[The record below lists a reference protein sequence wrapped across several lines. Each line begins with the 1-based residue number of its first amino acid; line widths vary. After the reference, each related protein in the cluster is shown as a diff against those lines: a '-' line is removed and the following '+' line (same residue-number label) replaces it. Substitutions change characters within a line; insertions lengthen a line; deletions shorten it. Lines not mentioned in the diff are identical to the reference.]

1 MTVIQKYLGPND
13 MKEVLS
19 TQDSAS
25 YYLSHLPENYDE
37 ACFVWYSIPPALQ
50 RMAQSFSLI

>member
-1 MTVIQKYLGPND
+1 